1 MRTTPIRSLALF
13 GLLALCLVAFAWMF
27 WPRPIVD
34 LPGLTRQEVLA
45 LGESPEDRH
54 RLFVHLSGVLL
65 GRGQELGPWQKLPAE
80 AQPVW
85 TTLYAEARIE
95 SPNGLQSF
103 LPGESRPAGSPTLDD
118 AATGYREMGSAEL
131 ATCMSACA
139 RSLAE
144 RHGASDDFAKQ
155 YQALIGA
162 ARTARVAYQREHA
175 AALVP

>member
-1 MRTTPIRSLALF
+1 MKAIPTRSLVLF
-13 GLLALCLVAFAWMF
+13 GALAVCAAAFAWMF

-34 LPGLTRQEVLA
+34 LPGLSRQEILS

-65 GRGQELGPWQKLPAE
+65 GRGQDLGPWQQLPAD

-103 LPGESRPAGSPTLDD
+103 LPGEARPAGSPTLED
-118 AATGYREMGSAEL
+118 AATGYREMGSGEL
-131 ATCMSACA
+131 AACLSACA
-139 RSLAE
+139 RSVAE
-144 RHGASDDFAKQ
+144 QRRAPDDFTRQ

-162 ARTARVAYQREHA
+162 ARAARVAYQRQHV
-175 AALVP
+175 AALVH